1 MSVYLYMFVIEREKR
16 SLTVD
21 WRMSNSRM
29 FSWPSTVLSS
39 EVLGLPEGK
48 KGAHAQSWKAEDLMN
63 IKASS

>member
-1 MSVYLYMFVIEREKR
+1 MFVIEREIR

-21 WRMSNSRM
+21 WRLSNSRM